1 LEAGDVAAIIEC
13 PTCCRNLVV
22 VLYPSLQD
30 TKEAAAQGNK
40 ESIRALPGFEARVN
54 HNWQLLEKFE
64 EDKIRSAD
72 QLPYLEGESLAFD

>member
-1 LEAGDVAAIIEC
+1 MWSRSSNARRAIATSSSSC
-13 PTCCRNLVV
+13 
-22 VLYPSLQD
+22 
-30 TKEAAAQGNK
+30 
-40 ESIRALPGFEARVN
+40 IRTFRIRRKQQPRATRSRSEHRFEARVN